1 MSLPTA
7 FRPAV
12 RATLI
17 AALAPGRGRDNLH
30 DLHRIEGIIACNDQV
45 AGPREFFAGVIAQ
58 DDFQRGAGT
67 QGGGEWIVDEL
78 PVSIGVAECNARDVE
93 PAVTNVADREGPF
106 GVGAG
111 RQGDCLWYPS
121 NEGHRVRLH

>member
-12 RATLI
+12 RATLV
-17 AALAPGRGRDNLH
+17 AAFAPGRGRDNFH
-30 DLHRIEGIIACNDQV
+30 DLHRLKGIIAGDDQV

-78 PVSIGVAECNARDVE
+78 PVSIRVAECNARDVE
-93 PAVTNVADREGPF
+93 PAVTNVADREGAF
-106 GVGAG
+106 GDSARRHAAKERRARYGQLP
-111 RQGDCLWYPS
+111 RT
-121 NEGHRVRLH
+121 

>member
-1 MSLPTA
+1 VSLPTA

-12 RATLI
+12 RATLV
-17 AALAPGRGRDNLH
+17 AAFAPGRGRDNFH
-30 DLHRIEGIIACNDQV
+30 DLHRLKGIIAGDDQV

-78 PVSIGVAECNARDVE
+78 PVSIGVAECNARDVQS
-93 PAVTNVADREGPF
+93 ALANVADRESPF
-106 GVGAG
+106 GDSAG
-111 RQGDCLWYPS
+111 RYPAK
-121 NEGHRVRLH
+121 ERRARYGQLPRT